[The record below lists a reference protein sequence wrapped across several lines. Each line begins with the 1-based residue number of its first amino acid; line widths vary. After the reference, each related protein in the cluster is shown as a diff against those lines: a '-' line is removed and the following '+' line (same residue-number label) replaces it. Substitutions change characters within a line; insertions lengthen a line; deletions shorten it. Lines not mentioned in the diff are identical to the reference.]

1 MLRPVEV
8 HVTPAIYATL
18 RGATGATGATG
29 AAGAAGATG
38 AQGSVGP
45 LMWINLSCAE
55 VINTTSDDVVVMPTW
70 RTPSTGSYT
79 VHLLNSIAH
88 PEISFNSTTQTYT
101 IPSTALT
108 ITENNQP
115 VLLENFWAAHDD
127 YDPNDPYPLLTALL
141 MVILTRGTDQVFDS
155 VTIHR
160 LSSETA
166 VQVTSVTVA

>member
-1 MLRPVEV
+1 
-8 HVTPAIYATL
+8 
-18 RGATGATGATG
+18 
-29 AAGAAGATG
+29 
-38 AQGSVGP
+38 
-45 LMWINLSCAE
+45 MWINLTCGE
-55 VINTTSDDVVVMPTW
+55 VINTTSNDVVVIPTW

-88 PEISFNSTTQTYT
+88 PEVPFNSTTQTYT
-101 IPSTALT
+101 IPSTALP

-115 VLLENFWAAHDD
+115 VLLESFWADHDD
-127 YDPNDPYPLLTALL
+127 YDDENPYPLLTALL
-141 MVILTRGTDQVFDS
+141 MVILTRGTDQVYDS